1 MTREASEYVGG
12 FRHQTLL
19 HAPTDSDGQNSQ
31 HGNLTNTVLWSNR
44 GFRTLS
50 AQMILMENTG
60 LWCWFF
66 YVPAF
71 LRDVLNVY
79 CSFVSL

>member
-19 HAPTDSDGQNSQ
+19 RAPTDSDGQNSQ
-31 HGNLTNTVLWSNR
+31 CGNLINTVLWSKR
-44 GFRTLS
+44 GFRTSS

-60 LWCWFF
+60 LRWWFF
-66 YVPAF
+66 SVWHF
-71 LRDVLNVY
+71 CIL
-79 CSFVSL
+79 F

>member
-19 HAPTDSDGQNSQ
+19 RAPTDSDGQNSQ
-31 HGNLTNTVLWSNR
+31 CGNLINTALWSKK
-44 GFRTLS
+44 GFQNIERTNDPDGKHWSSVVVL
-50 AQMILMENTG
+50 LC
-60 LWCWFF
+60 L
-66 YVPAF
+66 AF
-71 LRDVLNVY
+71 LHIVLNGY